1 MNIHVLVNSN
11 KVRVIVEIV
20 INLQERV
27 WNETVLANDP
37 SGIHRVFNK
46 KKITKI
52 KKKKNRIQ
60 QTLLKRSMGP

>member
-11 KVRVIVEIV
+11 KVRAIVEIG

-37 SGIHRVFNK
+37 SGIHRVFN
-46 KKITKI
+46 
-52 KKKKNRIQ
+52 
-60 QTLLKRSMGP
+60 